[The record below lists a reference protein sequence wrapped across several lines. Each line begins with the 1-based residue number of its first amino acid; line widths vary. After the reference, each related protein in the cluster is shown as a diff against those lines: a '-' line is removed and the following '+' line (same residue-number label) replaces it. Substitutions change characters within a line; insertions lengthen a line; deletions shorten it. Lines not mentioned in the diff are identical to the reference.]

1 MDHIIVLEY
10 DIFKKRNLYKIPFQI
25 IRWCIK
31 KASQHSFV
39 VPPLTANHTVPSRF
53 GCQYT
58 RSSTIV
64 YNMTS
69 EDEFT
74 QFLCETGDYEFCG
87 TGSIIRYVNIS
98 NLGKSYTGSIVLN
111 VTIII
116 IFFFDTRNT
125 FWYRSE
131 VECDQCLCFRKYIF
145 LTRWTCAVLW
155 TEIWLNDGTFIVIY
169 SLHF

>member
-1 MDHIIVLEY
+1 M
-10 DIFKKRNLYKIPFQI
+10 YKIPFQI

-116 IFFFDTRNT
+116 IFFFDTRNK

-131 VECDQCLCFRKYIF
+131 VEYDQCFCFRKYIF
-145 LTRWTCAVLW
+145 FKRDGLVLFCELKFDWT
-155 TEIWLNDGTFIVIY
+155 TELLLYIFRGYKSYIEVFNIHY
-169 SLHF
+169 